1 MEQAEKSGKNLR
13 SIRGFL
19 VRPKQQL
26 RGTLIIVGICIFF
39 QLLML
44 IAFRSAL
51 DSVITQFA
59 QSNPEMAAQM
69 SASTVSV
76 FRLMVMY
83 VFFLAFVTLLIG
95 IVITHRTYG
104 PLVPLMRHVENL
116 TQRKFDARVH
126 LRDTDELQELAD
138 ALNLL
143 AETLE
148 KDKT

>member
-1 MEQAEKSGKNLR
+1 MEDTEKSGRNLR

-26 RGTLIIVGICIFF
+26 RGTLVFVGMCIFF

-44 IAFRSAL
+44 IGFRSAL
-51 DSVITQFA
+51 DTVITQFA
-59 QSNPEMAAQM
+59 QSNPDLAVQM
-69 SASTVSV
+69 SAATVSV
-76 FRLMVMY
+76 FRLMVAY
-83 VFFLAFVTLLIG
+83 VFFLAVVTLVIG

-104 PLVPLMRHVENL
+104 PLVPILRHVNDL
-116 TQRKFDARVH
+116 TQRKFNARVH
-126 LRDTDELQELAD
+126 LRTTDELQELAS

-148 KDKT
+148 KDRA